1 LDASWRGIFGFS
13 EINSTWAVLYSPGTI
28 LLAAAVV
35 AALVGSRSLT
45 PLKTGAKGAIT
56 TVVGALLALVP
67 TLIMVQIFTNSGI
80 NTSELAAM
88 PVYIGET
95 LATVFGGL
103 WVAAAPLLG
112 AIGAFIAGSATVSTL
127 TMGPVQASIAEMTH
141 LPLILVLALQM
152 VGAAAGNII
161 AIHNVV
167 AASTVVGLAH
177 REGLIMRR
185 LIMATMGY
193 VGMAVVIGLACA
205 ALL

>member
-1 LDASWRGIFGFS
+1 
-13 EINSTWAVLYSPGTI
+13 
-28 LLAAAVV
+28 
-35 AALVGSRSLT
+35 
-45 PLKTGAKGAIT
+45 
-56 TVVGALLALVP
+56 
-67 TLIMVQIFTNSGI
+67 
-80 NTSELAAM
+80 
-88 PVYIGET
+88 
-95 LATVFGGL
+95 
-103 WVAAAPLLG
+103 
-112 AIGAFIAGSATVSTL
+112 
-127 TMGPVQASIAEMTH
+127 MGPVQASIAEMTH